1 MRPAT
6 ATARL
11 LVRCVTEHPW
21 SAPPDGAAAL
31 AGVAGPGRIAAA
43 ARFHGVSGCVH
54 HSLATLDG
62 ADRFAEVAADHAASI
77 DLHLRAM
84 GDLARLAPA
93 LDALGVPWLV
103 VKGPVLAEEY
113 YPRPDL
119 RTYGDLDVV
128 VPGSALGD
136 VLDAVEGT
144 GAHLLD
150 RNWPLLRELRV
161 GELLLRLRHGT
172 LLDLH
177 WHLFSQAAVRRATR
191 APLGGFLERAR
202 PVVLGGTR
210 VSTLDPTDTLLHV
223 GAHGTLSGGH
233 RLVWL
238 KDLERVVAAPAP
250 QWDEAVA
257 RARALGIGPAVALAL
272 VRARRL
278 LGAPVPPGVPE
289 AMAGG
294 RAFLVAGRLADR
306 LAPPART
313 GGNRSIAQLVS
324 RSARADTAATAAEV
338 RRRVTAAVAG
348 KGRYSLAPPL
358 NDMDPASE
366 RSPRHD
372 AGRPDEREA
381 FLDDARRDVP

>member
-62 ADRFAEVAADHAASI
+62 AGRFAEVAADHAASI

-113 YPRPDL
+113 YSRPDL

-191 APLGGFLERAR
+191 ASLGGFLERAR

-210 VSTLDPTDTLLHV
+210 VLTLDPTDTLLHV

-278 LGAPVPPGVPE
+278 LGAPVPRGVPE

-306 LAPPART
+306 LAPPARS

-324 RSARADTAATAAEV
+324 RAARADTAATAAEV

-348 KGRYSLAPPL
+348 KGRYSLSPPL
-358 NDMDPASE
+358 TDMDPASE

-381 FLDDARRDVP
+381 FLDDVRRDVP